1 MERSRGF
8 ALAPNVP
15 ERQKL
20 VYGTQKLRSCSQDN
34 RSLTWH
40 CCVGDFFILFLE
52 VAYIRKRSK
61 VVARQF
67 RILTSHKGEVM
78 LDTFKKATPE
88 ALTAIREEMGVRHT
102 TEVFLLFAMGS
113 QFDHLIFQALAKL
126 GVFCLVADPAS
137 VKTEDVK
144 ALSPIGIIL
153 SGGPASVH
161 AEPPPFD
168 NNIFDLGIPVLGICL
183 GFQMW
188 AKHIGCEV
196 QEALGG
202 RKEFGTHTLDVIKP
216 EGVLAGI
223 RSVTTEVLQSHGD
236 SVRHTQ
242 KLVRLAQ
249 GLHNGILAAAS
260 FDQLHG
266 VQFHP
271 ECTETEYGPLI
282 FENFCFQ
289 ICGAKDRFPAQDIAK
304 QKVEALRQQIGNK
317 KVLLALSGGSDSSTV
332 AYLLKQATSDREQLC
347 GVYIRG
353 IDRPD
358 DEAFVRKYFGD
369 QEWITLKI
377 IDVTDQFLEALAGK
391 NGMRDKRLAM
401 RRVYKPVLEAEAKAF
416 AAEFIAQGTL
426 YTDIS
431 ESGGGHASGARK
443 ANIKIHHNTNLGFCL
458 PELMPLADCV
468 KDGGRDIGR
477 QIGVPEE
484 LLQQHPFPG
493 PGLVVRIE
501 GEITREKLAMA
512 RQLDG
517 IYIEEL
523 RVAGLSQ
530 PVGQAGAVVTQS
542 VHTYTKG
549 DDAGSGL
556 VIAYWAVW
564 SVNGFTAQAAD
575 LPFEF
580 RKKFARRVGNEVPGV
595 GAVMYRDSDKPF
607 STIEWG

>member
-1 MERSRGF
+1 
-8 ALAPNVP
+8 
-15 ERQKL
+15 
-20 VYGTQKLRSCSQDN
+20 
-34 RSLTWH
+34 
-40 CCVGDFFILFLE
+40 
-52 VAYIRKRSK
+52 
-61 VVARQF
+61 
-67 RILTSHKGEVM
+67 M

-102 TEVFLLFAMGS
+102 NEVFLLFAMGS

-137 VKTEDVK
+137 VTADDVK
-144 ALSPIGIIL
+144 ALSPVGIVL

-168 NNIFDLGIPVLGICL
+168 SQIFDLGIPVLGICL

-188 AKHIGCEV
+188 AQHSGFTV
-196 QEALGG
+196 SGAAQ
-202 RKEFGTHTLDVIKP
+202 KEFGVHTLKLQLFEKLFRRCSNEIP
-216 EGVLAGI
+216 
-223 RSVTTEVLQSHGD
+223 VLQSHGD
-236 SVRHTQ
+236 RIELGGDVHFDRIYGFTDNA
-242 KLVRLAQ
+242 V
-249 GLHNGILAAAS
+249 AAAS
-260 FDQLHG
+260 LKHLHG

-271 ECTETEYGPLI
+271 EVSDTLEGPQIL
-282 FENFCFQ
+282 ENFCFL
-289 ICGAKDRFPAQDIAK
+289 ICKAKDRFPAQDIAK
-304 QKVEALRQQIGNK
+304 QKVDALRREITDK

-332 AYLLKQATSDREQLC
+332 AYLLRQATTGKEQLC

-358 DEAFVRKYFGD
+358 DEAFVRMYFGD

-377 IDVTDQFLEALAGK
+377 VDATEQFLEALAGK
-391 NGMRDKRLAM
+391 TGMRDKRLAM
-401 RRVYKPVLEAEAKAF
+401 RSVYKPVLEAEAKAF
-416 AAEFIAQGTL
+416 GAEFIAQGTL

-431 ESGGGHASGARK
+431 ESGGGHQSGARK

-458 PELMPLADCV
+458 PELTPLADCV

-484 LLQQHPFPG
+484 LLVRHPFPG

-501 GEITREKLAMA
+501 GEITREKLSMA

-523 RVAGLSQ
+523 RLARLYQSVW
-530 PVGQAGAVVTQS
+530 QAGAVVTQS

-549 DDAGSGL
+549 DDAGSGP
-556 VIAYWAVW
+556 VVAYWAVW

-580 RKKFARRVGNEVPGV
+580 RKRFARRVGNEVPGV